1 MVDKN
6 TFTSAAISSNRRPK
20 NAHFIDWKAEIPSR
34 MNNEKRFLPSVKN
47 YTFGPVLF
55 AVIFFAAHVARAQ
68 VSPCDCSASPGSG
81 DINFSTITWTGTG
94 CPTAGST
101 SYSGNLC
108 LTLSNGTNIIMDKNF
123 TVNGRTGPPVGG
135 LGISNG
141 GNSTFTVPSGFT
153 LNVVGNMGDDANN
166 NVTFTV
172 NGALN
177 VSGTIYGK
185 NSNAFSGSGSITAG
199 GLDFNQ
205 PPTCSPCDIDWTVG
219 TCLPASPF
227 CTIVLPITLI
237 SFNVQEQTDFVRL
250 TWATAS
256 ELNFDRFFIE
266 RSLDGKEFSEI
277 GSMKGAGTS
286 VSRRDYAF
294 DDKAPIVG
302 RSYYRL
308 KAVDYDGFT
317 EYFEVDV
324 CNYVGPKSI
333 VIYPNPS
340 QGEPINLILNFHPEE
355 QSQIEIF
362 NSIGVKLD
370 QIFVSELTNDVK
382 LPPGLKAGSYLI
394 RFTSGSYS
402 QVVRFSVF

>member
-1 MVDKN
+1 M
-6 TFTSAAISSNRRPK
+6 
-20 NAHFIDWKAEIPSR
+20 
-34 MNNEKRFLPSVKN
+34 
-47 YTFGPVLF
+47 
-55 AVIFFAAHVARAQ
+55 
-68 VSPCDCSASPGSG
+68 
-81 DINFSTITWTGTG
+81 
-94 CPTAGST
+94 
-101 SYSGNLC
+101 
-108 LTLSNGTNIIMDKNF
+108 
-123 TVNGRTGPPVGG
+123 
-135 LGISNG
+135 
-141 GNSTFTVPSGFT
+141 
-153 LNVVGNMGDDANN
+153 
-166 NVTFTV
+166 
-172 NGALN
+172 
-177 VSGTIYGK
+177 
-185 NSNAFSGSGSITAG
+185 
-199 GLDFNQ
+199 
-205 PPTCSPCDIDWTVG
+205 
-219 TCLPASPF
+219 LPASPF

-362 NSIGVKLD
+362 
-370 QIFVSELTNDVK
+370 
-382 LPPGLKAGSYLI
+382 
-394 RFTSGSYS
+394 
-402 QVVRFSVF
+402 